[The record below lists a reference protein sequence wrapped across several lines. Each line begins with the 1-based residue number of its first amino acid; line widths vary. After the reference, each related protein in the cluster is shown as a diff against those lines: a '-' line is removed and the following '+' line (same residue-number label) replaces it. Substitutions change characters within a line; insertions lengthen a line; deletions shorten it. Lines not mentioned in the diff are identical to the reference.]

1 MKYISKDPPCPPY
14 EAYLVG
20 VLNSDPESTRFQR
33 SSAQIT
39 DSESAVVRGFAET
52 PTGLAQGGVPGG
64 RGG

>member
-1 MKYISKDPPCPPY
+1 MAVIDPPLPLPG
-14 EAYLVG
+14 AYLVG

-52 PTGLAQGGVPGG
+52 PTGLAQEGMIAATL
-64 RGG
+64 R